1 MRWNLSPKQ
10 NLETVT
16 HLAQALGIDPLL
28 SSLLVQRG
36 ITTFDQAKRFFRPS
50 LEELHDPFLMQDMDL
65 AVKRI
70 QQAIEA
76 QENILVYGDY
86 DVDGTTSVALLSSYL
101 KTYTPT

>member
-36 ITTFDQAKRFFRPS
+36 ITTFDQAKRF
-50 LEELHDPFLMQDMDL
+50 LDL
-65 AVKRI
+65 V
-70 QQAIEA
+70 
-76 QENILVYGDY
+76 
-86 DVDGTTSVALLSSYL
+86 
-101 KTYTPT
+101 